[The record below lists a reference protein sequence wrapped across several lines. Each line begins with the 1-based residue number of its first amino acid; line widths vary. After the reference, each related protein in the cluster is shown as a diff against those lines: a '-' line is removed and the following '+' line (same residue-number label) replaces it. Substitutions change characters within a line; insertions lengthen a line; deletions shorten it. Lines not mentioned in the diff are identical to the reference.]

1 MSSPANPSDSTLRAV
16 QRAPIVRWKL
26 VALIIVLAV
35 VAAILWKL
43 PVVRAQAQA
52 GSAYAA
58 RVGCACRFVEGRPI
72 GSCGRDFEP
81 GMEAISIAEV
91 PERRAVRGYVPLLA
105 SRTAHYAGKSGC
117 LLDPE

>member
-1 MSSPANPSDSTLRAV
+1 MWLIVAAIVALGVWKVPTLRA
-16 QRAPIVRWKL
+16 Q
-26 VALIIVLAV
+26 
-35 VAAILWKL
+35 AA
-43 PVVRAQAQA
+43 A

-72 GSCGRDFEP
+72 GTCVHDFEP
-81 GMEAISIAEV
+81 GMEAISLAEI
-91 PERRAVRGYVPLLA
+91 PGRNQVRGYVPLLA